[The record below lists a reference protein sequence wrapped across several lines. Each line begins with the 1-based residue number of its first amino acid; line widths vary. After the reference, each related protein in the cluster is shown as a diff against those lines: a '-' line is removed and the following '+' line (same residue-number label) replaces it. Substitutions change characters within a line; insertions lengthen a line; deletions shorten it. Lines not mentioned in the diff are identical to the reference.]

1 MEKLT
6 ILVDIHYLLLPFKR
20 YTWRILED
28 TENKRNNFATE
39 LKNFD
44 KPMKTIE
51 KKSFF
56 KLLRI
61 NFRARAKILN
71 NFKSRFIT
79 IKI

>member
-28 TENKRNNFATE
+28 TENKPNNFATE

-44 KPMKTIE
+44 KPVKTIE

-56 KLLRI
+56 
-61 NFRARAKILN
+61 
-71 NFKSRFIT
+71 FK
-79 IKI
+79 